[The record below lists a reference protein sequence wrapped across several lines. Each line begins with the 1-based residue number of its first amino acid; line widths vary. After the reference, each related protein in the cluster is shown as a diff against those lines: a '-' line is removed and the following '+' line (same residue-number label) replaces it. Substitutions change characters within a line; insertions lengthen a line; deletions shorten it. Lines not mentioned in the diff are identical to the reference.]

1 MVDEGR
7 VTNPETQL
15 ASFFAKYD
23 PATVKL
29 GKALRAKM
37 RDRLP
42 GLNELVYVYDTQN
55 SLVIAYSPTEGGGG
69 SDALCGIALS
79 PAR

>member
-7 VTNPETQL
+7 VTNPETLL
-15 ASFFAKYD
+15 ASYYAKYD

-37 RDRLP
+37 RARLP
-42 GLNELVYVYDTQN
+42 GLNELVYVYESRTR
-55 SLVIAYSPTEGGGG
+55 S
-69 SDALCGIALS
+69 
-79 PAR
+79 